1 VLLSSVV
8 IVGTACR
15 PARARLKVGRRWVD
29 LPEVTSAACRLPAR
43 VALGLALL
51 LIGLAQAGPAA
62 AATVT
67 PTAVKSFGIGIDAF
81 PRWERESGCS
91 PTEKPGPRYVRRLLV
106 ATYGPLSSNI
116 VRPCTAA
123 DSGHE
128 EGRALDWMTNVRV
141 PEQKAMADAFVAWLQ
156 APDGFGNPE
165 AMARRLGISYLIW
178 NNQTWRAYD
187 PGRGWTEYNGC
198 LAPKKHKKK
207 FDNFC
212 HRTHVHL
219 SFTWDGALKRTSFY
233 SGLVAC
239 PAPVAAVPPV
249 LPVPAVTTAPTTAP
263 VPPVAPVL
271 GPVQPLTAA
280 RLLGTK
286 KGIGTPGGPC
296 RVHPDVRLDL
306 PVLGLGG
313 VPSTGVAA
321 VVLRVRLVHPD
332 AAGTLRV
339 WPAGAPMPVES
350 LPLDATGRAA
360 EVTVP
365 VGTAGS
371 VSLQL
376 SGAMAHLRADVTGW
390 VAAAPV

>member
-1 VLLSSVV
+1 MLLSSAV
-8 IVGTACR
+8 IVGR
-15 PARARLKVGRRWVD
+15 WLKVARQGVD
-29 LPEVTSAACRLPAR
+29 PSEVTSASRRLPAR
-43 VALGLALL
+43 VALLLALL
-51 LIGLAQAGPAA
+51 LVGLAQAGPASA
-62 AATVT
+62 AAVA

-91 PTEKPGPRYVRRLLV
+91 PTEKPGPKYLRRLLL
-106 ATYGPLSSNI
+106 ATYGPISSNI

-141 PEQKAMADAFVAWLQ
+141 PAQKAMADAFVAWLQ

-198 LAPKKHKKK
+198 LAPKKQKKK

-233 SGLVAC
+233 SGFVAC
-239 PAPVAAVPPV
+239 PAPAPVVPATPTRLVPTPVPTVPP
-249 LPVPAVTTAPTTAP
+249 AP
-263 VPPVAPVL
+263 VVPTPVL
-271 GPVQPLTAA
+271 GPVLPLPSAQ
-280 RLLGTK
+280 LLGTK
-286 KGIGTPGGPC
+286 KGIGTPSGPC
-296 RVHPDVRLDL
+296 RVHPDVRMDL
-306 PVLGLGG
+306 PVLGRGG
-313 VPSTGVAA
+313 VPATGVAA
-321 VVLRVRLVHPD
+321 VVLRVQLISPD
-332 AAGTLRV
+332 AVGTVRL
-339 WPAGAPMPVES
+339 WPAGSAMPVES
-350 LPLDATGRAA
+350 LPLDAAGRTAD
-360 EVTVP
+360 VTVP
-365 VGTAGS
+365 VGTSGS

-376 SGAMAHLRADVTGW
+376 SGAMAHVRVDLTGW
-390 VAAAPV
+390 VAAPPV

>member
-1 VLLSSVV
+1 M
-8 IVGTACR
+8 
-15 PARARLKVGRRWVD
+15 
-29 LPEVTSAACRLPAR
+29 TSASRRLPAR
-43 VALGLALL
+43 VALVLALL
-51 LIGLAQAGPAA
+51 LVGLAQAGPASA
-62 AATVT
+62 AAVA

-91 PTEKPGPRYVRRLLV
+91 PTEKPGPKYLRRLLL
-106 ATYGPLSSNI
+106 ATYGPISSNI

-141 PEQKAMADAFVAWLQ
+141 PEQKAMADAFVGWLQ

-198 LAPKKHKKK
+198 LAPKKQKKK

-233 SGLVAC
+233 SGFVAC
-239 PAPVAAVPPV
+239 PAPAPVATVPPTPV
-249 LPVPAVTTAPTTAP
+249 VVPVP
-263 VPPVAPVL
+263 APVL
-271 GPVQPLTAA
+271 GPVLPLPTAQ
-280 RLLGTK
+280 LLGTK

-296 RVHPDVRLDL
+296 RVHPDVRMDL
-306 PVLGLGG
+306 PVLGRGG
-313 VPSTGVAA
+313 VPATGVAA
-321 VVLRVRLVHPD
+321 VVLRVQLISPD
-332 AAGTLRV
+332 AAGTVRL
-339 WPAGAPMPVES
+339 WPAGAVMPVES
-350 LPLDATGRAA
+350 LPLDAAGRTAD
-360 EVTVP
+360 VTVP

-376 SGAMAHLRADVTGW
+376 SGAMAHVRVDVTGW
-390 VAAAPV
+390 VAATSV